1 MRRFVVAGFAG
12 IFFIL
17 SLGFLPSAVAQ
28 SQPSTA
34 TDHPKV
40 KRAPAKPVPA
50 THASSKA
57 PAASASTKGPG
68 KASSAKSATK
78 PATKKPVS
86 SSRSTPAGSKKKR
99 RAASPRVR
107 RVRRAFVASASLR
120 PMAQQLLLDRTPI
133 AYAGVE
139 GYARSHAKE
148 DAGALAWLVVG
159 YARTLDHDYAKA
171 IVPFSRAKSGA
182 SELGDY
188 VAYYLGDAYQR
199 TGHNAE
205 ALATLADFA
214 NTFPDSLLIRDAHLV
229 YANALFDEGRA
240 SDAAALLEKDR
251 LPVRS
256 DFELAIGRAYE
267 NAGDKQKAAE
277 AFRNLYFNFP
287 NSFEAEMAGTELRKV
302 GISGSVAER
311 RTRADLL
318 FKAKH
323 YSEAAHEYRDL
334 VAEVSAA
341 DRSAVQLALASA
353 LDKSGGDKEAR
364 QILTSIGAQT
374 GDAEAERL
382 YLLSETE
389 HTSNDEEA
397 VQRTLNELRQFGP
410 TSPWLEKA
418 LLSAGNMYLLK
429 RDYDHAIDYFRELQH
444 RFPTGTRAS
453 YAHWK
458 AAWLTFR
465 QGRTAQALQAFE
477 EQIALYPDSAEIPAA
492 LYWRAR
498 VAEEQND
505 PAMARAFYQKLS
517 DRFHNYYYAELAR
530 QRLKS
535 LPRAEAD
542 AQAVQPAILA
552 AKGDAIKPESS
563 KPDASKEDPPKQDV
577 AEVAKDDLT
586 KEDLAKQDLVKQD
599 PPKEDAPKD
608 PAKADDLKKDD
619 PTYYALLDRVAS
631 LSSKGKITA
640 SEPPDD
646 NLRVE
651 RARLLSNGAL
661 ADMAVRELQAAASQ
675 EGGAWAP
682 PEMARVYQDGG
693 RYDRAIEIM
702 KRSTPNYFA
711 VDIPDLPRPYWE
723 ALFPKAYWND
733 LRKYSIANGLDPYLV
748 ASLIRQES
756 EFNALALSRVSAVGL
771 MQLMPKT
778 GKTVAKQVKLKGYNN
793 GQLFTPAINLQL
805 GTHYFKEMVNKYNGQ
820 FEYALAAYNAG
831 TDRVGDWL
839 GQGHYRDAQEF
850 VESIPFTETREYV
863 QAILRNANV
872 YRKLYGAP

>member
-1 MRRFVVAGFAG
+1 MRRFVVAVSAG
-12 IFFIL
+12 ILFSL

-28 SQPSTA
+28 SQASNA
-34 TDHPKV
+34 TDSSEVKSSEIKKSEV
-40 KRAPAKPVPA
+40 KRAEAKKVPAKPVA
-50 THASSKA
+50 KHA
-57 PAASASTKGPG
+57 PAKAATAASPSPKATPKAATPKPG
-68 KASSAKSATK
+68 AKKAAA
-78 PATKKPVS
+78 
-86 SSRSTPAGSKKKR
+86 SSRSAVAANKNKKKH
-99 RAASPRVR
+99 APPSPRVR

-120 PMAQQLLLDRTPI
+120 PMAQQLLQDRTPI

-139 GYARSHAKE
+139 AYARSHGKE

-159 YARTLDHDYAKA
+159 YAHTLDHDYAKA
-171 IVPFSRAKSGA
+171 IDPFSRAKSGA

-205 ALATLADFA
+205 ALATLADFS

-240 SDAAALLEKDR
+240 AEAAALLEKDR
-251 LPVRS
+251 APVRS
-256 DFELAIGRAYE
+256 DIELAIGRAYE

-287 NSFEAEMAGTELRKV
+287 NSFEAEMAGTELGKL
-302 GISGSVAER
+302 GITGTVAER

-323 YSEAAHEYRDL
+323 YSDAARDYRDL
-334 VAEVSAA
+334 VAEVSGA
-341 DRSAVQLALASA
+341 DRMTVQLALASA
-353 LDKSGGDKEAR
+353 LEKTNGDKEVR
-364 QILTSIGAQT
+364 EILTSMGAQT

-382 YLLSETE
+382 YLLSETA

-397 VQRTLNELRQFGP
+397 VQRTLNDLRQFGP

-429 RDYDHAIDYFRELQH
+429 RDFDHAIDYFRELQQ
-444 RFPTGTRAS
+444 RFPNGNRAS

-465 QGRTAQALQAFE
+465 QSRIPQALQAFE
-477 EQIALYPDSAEIPAA
+477 DQIALYPDSSEIPAA

-498 VAEEQND
+498 VAEEQNN

-530 QRLKS
+530 QRLKT
-535 LPRAEAD
+535 LPRIEAD
-542 AQAVQPAILA
+542 THPAQPAILA
-552 AKGDAIKPESS
+552 AKGDAIQPDTS
-563 KPDASKEDPPKQDV
+563 KPDTSKEDPPALD
-577 AEVAKDDLT
+577 AI
-586 KEDLAKQDLVKQD
+586 
-599 PPKEDAPKD
+599 KEDAKEDPPKD
-608 PAKADDLKKDD
+608 PAKDADLKKDD
-619 PTYYALLDRVAS
+619 PTYYALLDRVSS
-631 LSSKGKITA
+631 LSSKGKVTA

-682 PEMARVYQDGG
+682 PEMARVYQEGG
-693 RYDRAIEIM
+693 RYDRGIEIM

-711 VDIPDLPRPYWE
+711 VNIEDLPRPYWE
-723 ALFPKAYWND
+723 ALFPKAYWTD
-733 LRKYSIANGLDPYLV
+733 LRRYSIANGLDPYLV

-756 EFNALALSRVSAVGL
+756 EFNVLALSRVSAVGL

-793 GQLFTPAINLQL
+793 AQLFTPAINLEL
-805 GTHYFKEMVNKYNGQ
+805 GTRYFKEMVDKYNGQ

-839 GQGHYRDAQEF
+839 GQGHYRDPQEF

-872 YRKLYGAP
+872 YRQLYGAP